1 MLYNN
6 DGLNNAMLMFQSEE
20 SEDVDHTYSKFS
32 SCKRQPSMS
41 TNDCIIEF
49 EDLDYKMDSHNM
61 KMPDKVLAFKL
72 VEMVHQVLENQRHK
86 CVKK

>member
-1 MLYNN
+1 
-6 DGLNNAMLMFQSEE
+6 
-20 SEDVDHTYSKFS
+20 
-32 SCKRQPSMS
+32 MS